1 MSRLEFYNRPL
12 VAFDPY
18 KKEHR
23 KFYAEFLK
31 KGGWGQCPVRFI
43 VPEDSG
49 GDLIS
54 MIKNSLIAYYIERE
68 FNVKSR
74 EGREYGV

>member
-12 VAFDPY
+12 VAFDPH

-23 KFYAEFLK
+23 THYAEFLK
-31 KGGWGQCPVRFI
+31 RGGWGQCPVRFI

-68 FNVKSR
+68 FNIKER
-74 EGREYGV
+74 KHGI

>member
-12 VAFDPY
+12 VAFDPG

-23 KFYAEFLK
+23 NFYAEFLK
-31 KGGWGQCPVRFI
+31 RGGWGQCPVRFI

-54 MIKNSLIAYYIERE
+54 MIKNSLIAYYIEKE
-68 FNVKSR
+68 FNVR
-74 EGREYGV
+74 ERKHGI